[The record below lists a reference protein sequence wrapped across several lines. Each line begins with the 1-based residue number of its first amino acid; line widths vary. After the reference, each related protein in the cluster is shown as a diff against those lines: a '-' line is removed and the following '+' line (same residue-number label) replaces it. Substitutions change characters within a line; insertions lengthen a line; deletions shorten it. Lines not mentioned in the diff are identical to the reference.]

1 MSYFKGLKLT
11 RQGEQLLARVNGN
24 IGETLT
30 FTRGELGD
38 GEISSEDEIYYITA
52 LKRKWGELAITEIT
66 RTGEDKTQVRIETQF
81 TNAEWTE
88 EKILREIA
96 IYAKGRETSEILFG
110 YSNAGVNFDKI
121 PIPQDNPQAFL
132 IGITFK
138 ISTAT
143 KVDATISFSGF
154 VTIEKLGE
162 ELAKKEDKI
171 LVKNTAFNKNFGVLE
186 GEILEGH
193 RLAQAL
199 GLEFGGELN
208 NNSLKQAGKAYY
220 DALNKSVYKCLVD
233 NTIDYADTSKF
244 EAISNDDLLL
254 KLQNLI
260 NNLGAKFLETTGTP
274 PKTVEELNSIA
285 GFIKAN
291 CLPPDEDFQRYNL
304 YCITFKQGNVT
315 GGHIIV
321 RVSSCISFYLFEA
334 FIQVSKYCIA
344 TSYGNAIPVFL
355 EK

>member
-11 RQGEQLLARVNGN
+11 RQGEQLLTKVNGN

-38 GEISSEDEIYYITA
+38 GEISSEDEIYYLTD
-52 LKRKWGELAITEIT
+52 LKRKWGDLAITEII
-66 RTGEDKTQVRIETQF
+66 RTGKDKTQVRIETQF
-81 TNAEWTE
+81 TNAGWTE

-96 IYAKGRETSEILFG
+96 IYAKGRETPEILFG

-138 ISTAT
+138 ITTAT

-193 RLAQAL
+193 RLAQTL
-199 GLEFGGELN
+199 GLELAGELN
-208 NNSLKQAGKAYY
+208 NNDLKQAGKAYW
-220 DALNKSVYKCLVD
+220 DNVNKSIYKCLA
-233 NTIDYADTSKF
+233 NTTLNYADASYF
-244 EAISNDDLLL
+244 EALSNDDLLN
-254 KLQNLI
+254 KLQNLANSVKTFASGNI
-260 NNLGAKFLETTGTP
+260 NLP
-274 PKTVEELNSIA
+274 ITVEENWKF
-285 GFIKAN
+285 GFATI
-291 CLPPDEDFQRYNL
+291 R
-304 YCITFKQGNVT
+304 FK
-315 GGHIIV
+315 
-321 RVSSCISFYLFEA
+321 
-334 FIQVSKYCIA
+334 
-344 TSYGNAIPVFL
+344 
-355 EK
+355 